1 MSDKLLK
8 EIKKQIKI
16 LIESKDITKAI
27 EALLN
32 SGSYRGVDYCMV
44 DFDNEMDS
52 AVVNIFYNKEFALD
66 KIRTFNNIQIL
77 SNMEITKDV
86 KTYFPDEKVLYYIHY
101 TQ

>member
-27 EALLN
+27 ESLLN
-32 SGSYRGVDYCMV
+32 SGSYRGVDYCTV
-44 DFDNEMDS
+44 DFDNEMNRV
-52 AVVNIFYNKEFALD
+52 VVNIFYNKEFALD